1 MAYGRKYTPRKS
13 PRSTPRTPRT
23 PRATPRRNYRKKMPM
38 VSFTQRVQK
47 VIASNV
53 ENKYTDTKLTLLDI
67 CSKTSS
73 TTTWV
78 TWVPGSSATGTF
90 SIPQGTAVNNRIGN
104 SIKLKRW
111 IVKGL
116 IQPNPAFVNTSGTP
130 SNLLTN
136 TQTGYVD
143 IYFGRLMNN
152 LTAVPNT
159 LDKMYQSGGTDFTP
173 TGAFNEQLYNL
184 NKDLY
189 KVHYHKRFKL
199 GAGNQNFQPSQNV
212 GQSNDFGLTR
222 SFGFDITK
230 FILKNKHL
238 KYDELST
245 QPQQPEMSTLTF
257 WAVYHSAIG
266 TFANNGGAVSQTSFY
281 QIQLMTYAEYEDA

>member
-90 SIPQGTAVNNRIGN
+90 LIPQGTAVNNRIGN

-130 SNLLTN
+130 SNLLVN

-159 LDKMYQSGGTDFTP
+159 LDKMYQSGATDITP
-173 TGAFNEQLYNL
+173 TGAFNEQLFNL

-199 GAGNQNFQPSQNV
+199 GGATSNATVFTN
-212 GQSNDFGLTR
+212 GQANDFNLTR

-238 KYDELST
+238 KFDELST
-245 QPQQPEMSTLTF
+245 QPQQPEMSTLSF
-257 WAVYHSAIG
+257 WAVFHSSTG
-266 TFANNGGAVSQTSFY
+266 TFVGNSSITPQYSYY